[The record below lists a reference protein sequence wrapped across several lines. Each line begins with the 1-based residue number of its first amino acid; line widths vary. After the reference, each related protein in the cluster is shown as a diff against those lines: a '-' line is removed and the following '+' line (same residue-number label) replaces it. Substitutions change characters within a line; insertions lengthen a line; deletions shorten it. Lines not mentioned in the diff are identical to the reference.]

1 MENNDNQHVSLQVQ
15 QLFDQGHQAA
25 NAYAG
30 FNKSQV
36 ERVVKAVAEAAAEK
50 AEFYA
55 EWAVRETGFGNVA
68 DKTAKNMLCSAH
80 QLEANNI
87 ADYVDVQVDKANKL
101 VRVPKPAGV
110 VIALAPSTN
119 PVATVFFKSMISL
132 MSRNAVILCPHPG
145 AKECC
150 THAAEFLAEVAEKA
164 GAPKGIIQTLRNPS
178 IPLVSELMQSERASL
193 ILATGGPAM
202 VRAAY
207 SSSNPAI
214 GVGAGNVACYV
225 HETAELQKAAAQIV
239 VSKSFDNSVPCTCE
253 SVVLA
258 DQSIADELKQALV
271 GAGAHVVSDAV
282 DEQKLRVLLF
292 PEGKLNP
299 AVIGK
304 SAQWIADQAGIAIDA
319 EAKVIVAEISEV
331 GRHEP
336 MSKEKMFPVL
346 GFIRVD
352 GVAEASRTA
361 LAMLD
366 MMGAGHSAVV
376 HANDPNAVV
385 GYGAGLPVCR
395 VTVNAP
401 GVLGNSGMVNGLN
414 ASPVIGTG
422 FFGRSS
428 VSENIAPKHLI
439 QWTQLAYPSDPT
451 EVMGEIDKAVA
462 VL

>member
-1 MENNDNQHVSLQVQ
+1 MNNNDNQNVSLQVE
-15 QLFDQGHQAA
+15 QLFDQAHKAA
-25 NAYAG
+25 AEYAN
-30 FNKSQV
+30 FDREQV
-36 ERVVKAVAEAAAEK
+36 ERVVKAVADAAAEK

-80 QLEANNI
+80 QLEVNNI
-87 ADYVDVQVDKANKL
+87 ADYVDIQVDEASKL

-119 PVATVFFKSMISL
+119 PVATVYFKSIISL

-150 THAAEFLAEVAEKA
+150 THAAEYLAEVAEKA
-164 GAPKGIIQTLRNPS
+164 GAPKGVIQTLVNPS
-178 IPLVSELMQSERASL
+178 IPLVNELMSSDRANL

-225 HETAELQKAAAQIV
+225 HESADLNKVAAQVIM
-239 VSKSFDNSVPCTCE
+239 SKSFDNSVPCTCE

-258 DQSIADELKQALV
+258 DRAISDELWQTL
-271 GAGAHVVSDAV
+271 GQSGAHLVTGAEE
-282 DEQKLRVLLF
+282 EQLRTLLY

-299 AVIGK
+299 NVIGK
-304 SAQWIADQAGIAIDA
+304 SAQWIAEQAGFEIDSD
-319 EAKVIVAEISEV
+319 AKVLVAEISEI
-331 GRHEP
+331 GPGEP

-346 GFIRVD
+346 GFKSVES
-352 GVAEASRTA
+352 VNEARDSA
-361 LAMLD
+361 LAMLN

-376 HANDPNAVV
+376 HANEPAIVAQ
-385 GYGAGLPVCR
+385 YGIGLPVCR

-401 GVLGNSGMVNGLN
+401 GVVGNSGMVNNLN
-414 ASPVIGTG
+414 SSPVIGTG

-428 VSENIAPKHLI
+428 VYENIAPKHLI
-439 QWTQLAYPSDPT
+439 QWTQLAYPSDPA
-451 EVMGEIDKAVA
+451 EEMGDMAAAVSA
-462 VL
+462 L